1 MQQMDRRPSAA
12 LSMAVVL
19 IGIAVAPLSLRA
31 LNAAVAGELPPLGY
45 LPSLQIRRTHQ
56 PFNEDAIGQLRYGN
70 PAWVFIG
77 DSMLGSRIDP
87 LHLGR
92 ISGTQD
98 EIVSFLFHPA
108 TGPAWWY
115 LAFKNHLLP
124 SGVRPRATFIFFRD
138 TNLTDTLF
146 RLEPAYGAAL
156 DLVARPPVE
165 RELDAVV
172 SQRRRGAWHQLHD
185 ALSRLYQSDY
195 AASWME
201 PGLRRWFVHRQRRSP
216 AAVEAFEH
224 QLYETFYIDNLRY
237 DVAADMVAEENP
249 DFHRDLPTS
258 VLPLIADLA
267 KQHGLTVCFVRVQRR
282 PIGGQPP
289 EQSDPLVRYVADLRQ
304 WLDRNGMLFHDD
316 TGDPEMTLDL
326 YADGDHVG
334 NRRAYTDIFR
344 RRLDPLFRPLTT
356 PRAP

>member
-1 MQQMDRRPSAA
+1 MHRRPSAA
-12 LSMAVVL
+12 LLMAVVF
-19 IGIAVAPLSLRA
+19 IGIVLVPLSLRA

-45 LPSLQIRRTHQ
+45 LPSLQMRRPHQ
-56 PFNEDAIGQLRYGN
+56 RFNEGAIEQLRYGN

-77 DSMLGSRIDP
+77 DSMLGRIDP

-92 ISGTQD
+92 ISSTQD

-115 LAFKNHLLP
+115 LAFKNHLVA
-124 SGVRPRATFIFFRD
+124 SGIRPRVTFIFFRD

-146 RLEPAYGAAL
+146 RIEPGYGMAL

-165 RELDAVV
+165 RELDAIVAR
-172 SQRRRGAWHQLHD
+172 RRRGTWHRMHD
-185 ALSRLYQSDY
+185 TISRLYQSDF
-195 AASWME
+195 AASWLE
-201 PGLRRWFVHRQRRSP
+201 PGLRRWFVHWQRRSP
-216 AAVEAFEH
+216 AAVDAFEH
-224 QLYETFYIDNLRY
+224 QLYEAFYIDNIRY
-237 DVAADMVAEENP
+237 DVGADMEDADDP

-258 VLPLIADLA
+258 VLPLIVDLA
-267 KQHGLTVCFVRVQRR
+267 KQHGLAVCFVRVQRR
-282 PIGGQPP
+282 PVGGRPP
-289 EQSDPLVRYVADLRQ
+289 EQSEKLVRYVSDLRE
-304 WLDRNGMLFHDD
+304 WLGRSGALFHDD

-326 YADGDHVG
+326 YSDGDHVG
-334 NRRAYTDIFR
+334 DKRRYTDIFR